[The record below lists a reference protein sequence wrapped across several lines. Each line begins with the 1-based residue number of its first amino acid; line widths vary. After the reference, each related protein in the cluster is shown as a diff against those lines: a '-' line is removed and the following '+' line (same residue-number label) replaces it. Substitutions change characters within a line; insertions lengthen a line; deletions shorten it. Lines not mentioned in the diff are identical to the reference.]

1 METKPNKQVRRGA
14 FSLVELLAVVATVAI
29 VGSIAVAVINN
40 SGSSIKE
47 SKLEQQVS
55 SLNSSIEV
63 FLASGGTL
71 SGIDTAQGVLTELKR
86 SAANE
91 HQVVGMR
98 GGSVDL
104 RLQAIEES
112 EAELR
117 DRAIWRADLNKFV
130 IAKSGTGVR
139 EFVYNEALAAV
150 DYENVARDTPLVY
163 NDANGWV
170 WETRDFNFAAST
182 GPSTLATTKAPT
194 LGTDGGGGS
203 ANGSRLNPPII
214 SPGSGSLAL
223 TAFPLQ
229 VSISK
234 HSVDPDGTK
243 LYYSTSPG
251 TWVLYSEPFSVD
263 PGTTVQAYA
272 SHEDPEWG
280 GDSDRAGA
288 YYLND
293 IEELSIAINVPKN
306 PITYAEAGGALEEGD
321 YTPVAPLAPI
331 TVSLANSDK
340 IPAQYQNSG
349 NFQVY
354 WTVRR

>member
-1 METKPNKQVRRGA
+1 MDGISKKQVRRGA

-29 VGSIAVAVINN
+29 IGSIAVAVINN

-91 HQVVGMR
+91 LQVVGMR

-117 DRAIWRADLNKFV
+117 DRAIWRADLNKFI

-139 EFVYNEALAAV
+139 EFVLNEALAAV
-150 DYENVARDTPLVY
+150 NYENVARDTPLVY

-170 WETRDFNFAAST
+170 WETRDFNFVAST
-182 GPSTLATTKAPT
+182 GPSSLPTTDAPA
-194 LGTDGGGGS
+194 LGVGGGGGS
-203 ANGSRLNPPII
+203 ANGSRLNPPVI

-223 TAFPLQ
+223 ASFPLQ

-234 HSVDPDGTK
+234 HAADPEGTS
-243 LYYSTSPG
+243 LFVSTRPG
-251 TWVLYSEPFSVD
+251 TWTLYEGPVRGRSRYQR
-263 PGTTVQAYA
+263 PGL
-272 SHEDPEWG
+272 
-280 GDSDRAGA
+280 R
-288 YYLND
+288 
-293 IEELSIAINVPKN
+293 
-306 PITYAEAGGALEEGD
+306 
-321 YTPVAPLAPI
+321 
-331 TVSLANSDK
+331 
-340 IPAQYQNSG
+340 
-349 NFQVY
+349 
-354 WTVRR
+354 